1 MKINN
6 KEYFTNFGEFYT
18 TSYPGYENLIIKPE
32 VGILER
38 HIGLLK
44 DINDDLFALSSL
56 CVIGGDFYGG
66 FVPINCADNFSNV
79 FVYSTNINTDIQ
91 ATFETYKN
99 IHYSTTFYPCKFIY
113 IHNLELVNEEILKE
127 IRLMRDENSKQH
139 TSVSERIIK
148 LEKWIWVVSGGGFV
162 VGFLLS
168 QIGAIASLF
177 H

>member
-1 MKINN
+1 MVFQIMNNTEITVISTVVERLDIAVEKLTEVSHSVSQMLAVHENRIDQQEKVSDQLSELIERRREETEENIKILHKRITEGE
-6 KEYFTNFGEFYT
+6 KELRY
-18 TSYPGYENLIIKPE
+18 
-32 VGILER
+32 
-38 HIGLLK
+38 
-44 DINDDLFALSSL
+44 
-56 CVIGGDFYGG
+56 DF
-66 FVPINCADNFSNV
+66 D
-79 FVYSTNINTDIQ
+79 
-91 ATFETYKN
+91 K
-99 IHYSTTFYPCKFIY
+99 K
-113 IHNLELVNEEILKE
+113 NEEILKE